1 MAGPGDSGRSQA
13 TAAPKFCRFHSV
25 AEEQKDTLR
34 QSSHQGN
41 GRCVL
46 PRIPPGSVPG
56 SINTISQ
63 KSWTG
68 LWLPHHF
75 REDLDEAQDRTLGRV
90 ALLRTVPTTLLLSH
104 NQSPKILFDF
114 IHVSMAMQVPISQ
127 RVTMVTS
134 LGSVHTAKPGC
145 SLAGKIGL
153 QGVR

>member
-1 MAGPGDSGRSQA
+1 MLGWPLTRRSCQKKASLWEMAGPGDSGRSQA
-13 TAAPKFCRFHSV
+13 TAAPKFCRFHGV
-25 AEEQKDTLR
+25 AKEQKDTLR

-75 REDLDEAQDRTLGRV
+75 REELDEAQDRTLGRV

-104 NQSPKILFDF
+104 NHPPKYFLILYTFPWQCKSP
-114 IHVSMAMQVPISQ
+114 S
-127 RVTMVTS
+127 
-134 LGSVHTAKPGC
+134 AKELPW
-145 SLAGKIGL
+145 
-153 QGVR
+153 